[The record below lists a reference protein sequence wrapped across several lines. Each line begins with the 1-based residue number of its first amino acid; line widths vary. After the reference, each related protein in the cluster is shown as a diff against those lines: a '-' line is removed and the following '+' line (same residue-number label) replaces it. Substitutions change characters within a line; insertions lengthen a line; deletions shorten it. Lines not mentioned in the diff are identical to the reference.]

1 VKHKLSTA
9 FYPQTDSQ
17 TERINQT
24 LEQYLQCYCSE
35 SQDEWAEMLA
45 HAEFAVNNS
54 VYYATRMS
62 PFELLYGWNP
72 EIRGPLIR
80 DELHKEKVLVVAERA
95 RQLREVHETLVV
107 R

>member
-1 VKHKLSTA
+1 
-9 FYPQTDSQ
+9 
-17 TERINQT
+17 
-24 LEQYLQCYCSE
+24 
-35 SQDEWAEMLA
+35 
-45 HAEFAVNNS
+45 
-54 VYYATRMS
+54 MS

-80 DELHKEKVLVVAERA
+80 DKLYEEKVLAAAKRA